1 MRSRLLI
8 IAMAFTFNVATVFAS
23 DSNLFDLGMQAF
35 QSKDYRKAIRY
46 FNQAKQSGYKPL
58 VIEYNLGVSHY
69 KLGQYLQAEKS
80 FQGALAS
87 EKLKPIVQ
95 YNLGLVKLKQKQK
108 REALEWFKKAAS
120 NPSNPSNT
128 KISALANRMISK
140 YRVTK
145 KRKNFIDGGI
155 NIAYGHDSNV
165 TQVGTDSPSQRADD
179 FLETYANLKI
189 FFKHIDLKFSYYN
202 KDYSTENSN
211 DYRQLGTALAFPI
224 KTGKWRITPSLLYTS
239 SELNRIDYQSTSGI
253 RLDLKRY
260 THKRNYLRFRY
271 QFNDIESDNP
281 SYNYLGGTRHRF
293 RTEYL
298 TTTRVGQIR
307 VRYEY
312 EANDRQDTATTNYSP
327 TRHSIRLRLRN
338 SLPAALKMKNEILF
352 RNSVYEAESISG
364 LIRDDDRFQ
373 YRFNLYTTPTA
384 GLELGVLYTY
394 TDNRSNF
401 TTETFSRNVAK
412 GYLSWYF

>member
-8 IAMAFTFNVATVFAS
+8 IAMAFIFNVATVFAS

-35 QSKDYRKAIRY
+35 KSKDYRKAIRY
-46 FNQAKQSGYKPL
+46 FNQAKQSGYNPL

-108 REALEWFKKAAS
+108 REALAWFEQAAGQAAS
-120 NPSNPSNT
+120 P
-128 KISALANRMISK
+128 KISTLANTMINK
-140 YRVTK
+140 YKVSK
-145 KRKNFIDGGI
+145 KRANFLDGGI

-165 TQVGTDSPSQRADD
+165 TQVATDSPSERADD

-189 FFKHIDLKFSYYN
+189 LFKHIDLKFSYYN
-202 KDYSTENSN
+202 KDYSTDNSN

-239 SELNRIDYQSTSGI
+239 SELDRIDYQSTSGI

-260 THKRNYLRFRY
+260 TSRRNYLRFRY

-281 SYNYLGGTRHRF
+281 SYNYLDGTRHRF

-338 SLPAALKMKNEILF
+338 SLPAALKMKNEILI
-352 RNSVYEAESISG
+352 RDSVYEAVSG
-364 LIRDDDRFQ
+364 LVRDDDRFQ